1 MIHRFAVYHSRAI
14 TYYLYHYDFFTLAS
28 EALKEASHLYHV
40 LHIIM

>member
-1 MIHRFAVYHSRAI
+1 MIQRIATYHSKLI
-14 TYYLYHYDFFTLAS
+14 TYYLYHYDFFALAS